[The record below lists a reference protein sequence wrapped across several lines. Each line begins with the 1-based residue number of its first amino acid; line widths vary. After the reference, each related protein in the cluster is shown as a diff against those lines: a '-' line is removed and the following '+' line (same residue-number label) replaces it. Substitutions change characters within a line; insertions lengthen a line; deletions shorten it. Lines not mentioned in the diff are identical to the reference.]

1 MSRWRARWSIRV
13 VSHHYWRKTPI
24 IRFNAAELAVVA
36 LLCLTEGAGCQRPVA
51 GQADPKTPSPV
62 AAGMPSGDRVQGWQ
76 KDVDTLMEEIKRH
89 HYIYR
94 TQPLPQ
100 ALIQRSEELKKS
112 VSKFSDERMLIEL
125 QGLMSHLG
133 DGHCYILPFGA
144 RALEVRC
151 LPLQLYLFSDGLFVV
166 GADNGYERWL
176 GRRLVRLGPV
186 TVSDAMTRI
195 ADYISRDNPM
205 GLKWVGPLFLR
216 FRGTLEVLGLETGA
230 SDVALAFDTENGTV
244 AEEKIPFVPA
254 PQFRGVPKLGA
265 LKLARKGVL
274 PLYLT
279 DVETPYWIRELPD
292 EKALYFQFNQVMNAP
307 RENLTT
313 FAQRLERILNERS
326 PHLLVVDV
334 RHNNGGHA
342 ELGSPL
348 VDVLKR
354 FEGSNPKASLVVI
367 TGRNT
372 FSAAQIFIAHVN
384 HQTRAIFAGEPSSSK
399 PNFVGE
405 ENEVILPWSG
415 ARGSI
420 SNRYHE
426 TIPGDQRIWIE
437 PEVRVELSS
446 ADYFANRD
454 PVLQEVLKRFGKSAS
469 ETR

>member
-1 MSRWRARWSIRV
+1 MSRCQAPWSIRL
-13 VSHHYWRKTPI
+13 VSRHYWRKTRS
-24 IRFNAAELAVVA
+24 IRVSPSELAVVA
-36 LLCLTEGAGCQRPVA
+36 LLCLTEGAGCQRPLA
-51 GQADPKTPSPV
+51 GQANPKTPSPV

-76 KDVDTLMEEIKRH
+76 KDVDTLMEEIKLH

-94 TQPLPQ
+94 TKPLPQ
-100 ALIQRSEELKKS
+100 ACVQRAQELKKS

-144 RALEVRC
+144 PAVEVEC
-151 LPLQLYLFSDGLFVV
+151 LPLQFYLFSDGLFVV

-186 TVSDAMTRI
+186 TVSDAMTGI

-205 GLKWVGPLFLR
+205 GLKWVGPLFIR
-216 FRGTLEVLGLETGA
+216 FRGTLEVLGLEPGA
-230 SDVALAFDTENGTV
+230 REVALAFDTPNGTIT
-244 AEEKIPFVPA
+244 EEKIPFVPA
-254 PQFRGVPKLGA
+254 PQFHGVPKLGPP
-265 LKLARKGVL
+265 KLPGAGVP

-279 DVETPYWIRELPD
+279 SVATPYWIRELPD
-292 EKALYFQFNQVMNAP
+292 EKALYIQFNQVMNAP
-307 RENLTT
+307 QENLKT
-313 FAQRLERILNERS
+313 FALRLGRILNER
-326 PHLLVVDV
+326 PPQLLVVDV
-334 RHNNGGHA
+334 RHNNGGNA
-342 ELGSPL
+342 ELRFPL
-348 VDVLKR
+348 VDVLKS
-354 FEGSNPKASLVVI
+354 FEGSNPNAKLVVI

-372 FSAAQIFIAHVN
+372 FSAAQIFIADVN

-405 ENEVILPWSG
+405 ENEVVLPWSG

-437 PEVRVELSS
+437 PEVKVELSS
-446 ADYFANRD
+446 GDYFANRD
-454 PVLQEVLKRFGKSAS
+454 PVLHEVLKRFGNSA
-469 ETR
+469 RH